1 MDLCRV
7 VGSTQGRGKMLAE
20 ARKIR
25 KRCFQTHQQTLIMQ
39 RRCGLQPAAFNVNRG
54 TLRSLALVCHVAMC
68 ARPLYLHD
76 DINIRALFP
85 SLHSSW

>member
-1 MDLCRV
+1 
-7 VGSTQGRGKMLAE
+7 MLPDTSANSNYAE
-20 ARKIR
+20 EMWA
-25 KRCFQTHQQTLIMQ
+25 
-39 RRCGLQPAAFNVNRG
+39 PAFNVNRG

-85 SLHSSW
+85 SLHSSC